1 MPPSVCLVRSTI
13 IDVGTITSI
22 VAELSSIDEDLVQ
35 QSVQVRPFCSLLP
48 GYVLIIVSRSV
59 AAHGLIQSSQIVL

>member
-1 MPPSVCLVRSTI
+1 MSMPPSVCLVRSTI

-35 QSVQVRPFCSLLP
+35 QSVQVRSYCLLLRAM
-48 GYVLIIVSRSV
+48 Y
-59 AAHGLIQSSQIVL
+59 